1 LFSPSPYYI
10 KKEKSNVQKLHTPI
24 FDNFDVDAESVTFF
38 LELLEREIEAQ
49 GAVYGNAAL

>member
-1 LFSPSPYYI
+1 M
-10 KKEKSNVQKLHTPI
+10 QKLHTPI